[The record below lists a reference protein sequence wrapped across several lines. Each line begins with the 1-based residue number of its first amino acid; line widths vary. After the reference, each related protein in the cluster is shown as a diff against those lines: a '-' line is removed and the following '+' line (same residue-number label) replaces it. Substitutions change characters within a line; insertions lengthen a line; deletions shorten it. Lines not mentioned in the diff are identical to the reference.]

1 MIEILVLKAITKIE
15 DSTNKF
21 NYKLNIVEKSV
32 KDLEDRS
39 IEDNQTTAEYLR
51 NQSFMIKF
59 QKPRF

>member
-1 MIEILVLKAITKIE
+1 MIEILVLKAIIKTE

-21 NYKLNIVEKSV
+21 NHKLNIVEKSM

-51 NQSFMIKF
+51 NQSFTIKF